1 MEGRGGR
8 KRRLVQIWRQ
18 TQEGKRVL
26 CRTLDMTQERDA
38 SGPSSGRNNA
48 AILAEKLA
56 YARSRAVDGRQ
67 RRLLTTRTRRGPNAV
82 RHQPRHLELSSYIRA
97 KR

>member
-1 MEGRGGR
+1 MNSCSLVQHKIYFEVVKMEGRGGR

-38 SGPSSGRNNA
+38 SCPSSGCNNA
-48 AILAEKLA
+48 AILAENWPTH
-56 YARSRAVDGRQ
+56 AREPSTAVND
-67 RRLLTTRTRRGPNAV
+67 AC
-82 RHQPRHLELSSYIRA
+82 
-97 KR
+97 